1 MRNVVERSIWDGDCP
16 NKISCGT
23 LSVVHQLLG
32 VLFVIPRERK
42 RDRN

>member
-1 MRNVVERSIWDGDCP
+1 MLLNVVSEMEIVPTRS
-16 NKISCGT
+16 
-23 LSVVHQLLG
+23 SVVHQLLG

>member
-1 MRNVVERSIWDGDCP
+1 MRNVVERSIRDGDCP

-32 VLFVIPRERK
+32 VLFVIPRDRK